1 MLGVDPAAR
10 DRGVARGL
18 MEASEARARAAGK
31 TFMSLHTTKR
41 MQAAQTMYER
51 LGYRRLED
59 RIFPDGFVLLSYT
72 KSL

>member
-1 MLGVDPAAR
+1 
-10 DRGVARGL
+10 
-18 MEASEARARAAGK
+18 
-31 TFMSLHTTKR
+31 MSLHTTTR

-59 RIFPDGFVLLSYT
+59 RVFPDGFVLLSYT